1 MRHDV
6 RRESRARVCAQAGA
20 AMRALARAP
29 TAARSRTVLCL
40 ERRAPPTPRRSRVS
54 SSLQQ
59 TPGARACLMR
69 ARGPGQSLAG
79 AKLLEWLGN
88 VPRGAG
94 SGYRKCL
101 YACRQVQQLFRQLEK
116 LPQGDV
122 KKDLEERAMFMACT
136 LLVHVY
142 GRAHETE
149 HDAWKREPG
158 GKHVKA
164 VEALVPETELQE
176 SFAKL
181 FSDKLLTCGV
191 FSDGSMEIGLVVEF
205 TAGVTGVA
213 KFVSSSDGKEL
224 GALYSPTSLWQL
236 AGELLREQQP
246 YFKTT
251 FPELDEDEK
260 RGLPDSCVQL
270 KQSTSWSDVC
280 HTVAMDSRGSH
291 GPSLRAELYSRMHG
305 AVSTLSQVKVKL
317 RCLESAAAYAKRT
330 ASKRPAE
337 KENADAN
344 AAAGRALP
352 SSKKVAK
359 LVDGGGVSNEQLA
372 FDAQYNN
379 LVEEQEREEFEAE
392 GKAQIYNK
400 FSTIKVLTQL
410 ADTRRRHPTID
421 FDKITMTSMIGAARE
436 WHMAQLINKAV
447 MLLVRARVACTC
459 ATTRRG
465 VHSPPA
471 LGQAGRRRGSEEE
484 PSPPAP
490 SPTSCIKQTQG
501 LKLGHRV

>member
-79 AKLLEWLGN
+79 EKLLEWLGN

-191 FSDGSMEIGLVVEF
+191 FSDGSMKIGLVVEF

-224 GALYSPTSLWQL
+224 GALYSPRSLWQL

-330 ASKRPAE
+330 ASKSWHVR
-337 KENADAN
+337 KNCV
-344 AAAGRALP
+344 R
-352 SSKKVAK
+352 KKDGEQELAVAK
-359 LVDGGGVSNEQLA
+359 RTASKSWHCSQKRATRSGSCCFAVRLPFLRLSPMRLSHRQTVPRGTLRLNCTSNHAHALA
-372 FDAQYNN
+372 RRVPRRWPPGFLHQFLRLSISLPVNEIIGPH
-379 LVEEQEREEFEAE
+379 L
-392 GKAQIYNK
+392 
-400 FSTIKVLTQL
+400 FSADSSPVLRKRLQM
-410 ADTRRRHPTID
+410 R
-421 FDKITMTSMIGAARE
+421 
-436 WHMAQLINKAV
+436 
-447 MLLVRARVACTC
+447 
-459 ATTRRG
+459 
-465 VHSPPA
+465 
-471 LGQAGRRRGSEEE
+471 
-484 PSPPAP
+484 
-490 SPTSCIKQTQG
+490 
-501 LKLGHRV
+501 